1 MLKESSGDNVKYM
14 KIKSILVTFFVFFI
28 CFIMATPSFASVNIT
43 QEDLLNV
50 TNVPPYICYNNTAFP
65 YHTSYDSSGYF
76 VNSSYVYNNITNKI
90 FSETNISSILCYN
103 TFLGFSSLTSNNQTI
118 TNNVTTLTAMKAH
131 TAAWICAY
139 KFTNITNFKDLYIYE
154 NKNLEYED
162 NSYNNVNKNYNV
174 STIIIS
180 PGKNIDFTVSFN
192 PKNQTSP
199 TSESGSIYYIIY
211 FDYNDMLYYHY
222 YGIINI
228 NITTKEAS
236 YL

>member
-1 MLKESSGDNVKYM
+1 
-14 KIKSILVTFFVFFI
+14 
-28 CFIMATPSFASVNIT
+28 MATPSFASVNIT
-43 QEDLLNV
+43 QQDLLNV
-50 TNVPPYICYNNTAFP
+50 TNVSPYICYNNTSFP
-65 YHTSYDSSGYF
+65 HHTSYDSSGYF
-76 VNSSYVYNNITNKI
+76 VNSSTVYNNITNKI

-103 TFLGFSSLTSNNQTI
+103 TELGLISLTSNNQTI
-118 TNNVTTLTAMKAH
+118 TNNVTTLTAMKVH
-131 TAAWICAY
+131 TAAWICVY
-139 KFTNITNFKDLYIYE
+139 KFTNITNFKDLNIYE
-154 NKNLEYED
+154 NKNLEYEY
-162 NSYNNVNKNYNV
+162 NSYNNVNKNSNV

-180 PGKNIDFTVSFN
+180 SGKNINFTVSFN